1 MKREK
6 KFFDNER
13 LIIIVGTTI
22 FFILAISIGIVMYM
36 STKKNLEIS
45 EKPSNVIEEMQ
56 NEENTENAS
65 TSIGKTVEE
74 QAEQGTLIKENS
86 EENETANTNTT
97 NNASTS
103 NTKNTANTS
112 TTNTATSEANTNETN
127 TTNAQNAQ
135 NAQNEEQPKE
145 EPKNETT
152 ETQEQ
157 VTETKQEVTFIKPT
171 DGEIIR
177 EFAKDNLIY
186 SETLKEW
193 ITHTAVDIKADKTS
207 VIKSSADG
215 IVKSIVN
222 DPRYGLTVIIEH
234 DDGYETVYSNLL
246 TAEFVVE
253 GEEVSQG
260 QTIGTVGNTAS
271 FESSMDCHLHF
282 ELLKDGEYL
291 DPTIYLK

>member
-13 LIIIVGTTI
+13 LIIYVGTAI
-22 FFILAISIGIVMYM
+22 FFILAVSIGIVMYM
-36 STKKNLEIS
+36 STKKDLEIS
-45 EKPSNVIEEMQ
+45 ERTSNVTEETQ
-56 NEENTENAS
+56 KEENTENAS

-74 QAEQGTLIKENS
+74 QTEQGTLIKEDS

-103 NTKNTANTS
+103 NTENTTNTS

-127 TTNAQNAQ
+127 TT

-157 VTETKQEVTFIKPT
+157 VTETKKEVTFIKPT
-171 DGEIIR
+171 DGEIIG

-260 QTIGTVGNTAS
+260 QTIGTAGNTAS

>member
-13 LIIIVGTTI
+13 LIIYVGTAI
-22 FFILAISIGIVMYM
+22 FFILAVSIGIVMYM
-36 STKKNLEIS
+36 STKKDLEIS
-45 EKPSNVIEEMQ
+45 ERTSNVTEETQ
-56 NEENTENAS
+56 KEENTENAS

-74 QAEQGTLIKENS
+74 QTEQGSLIKENS
-86 EENETANTNTT
+86 EENETANTTNNSNTSNTSNTT
-97 NNASTS
+97 NEAT
-103 NTKNTANTS
+103 NTS
-112 TTNTATSEANTNETN
+112 TTNTATSEANTNKTN
-127 TTNAQNAQ
+127 TTNV
-135 NAQNEEQPKE
+135 QNEEQPKE

-171 DGEIIR
+171 DGEIIG

-260 QTIGTVGNTAS
+260 QTIGTAGNTAS

>member
-13 LIIIVGTTI
+13 LIIYVGTAI
-22 FFILAISIGIVMYM
+22 FFILAVSIGIVMYM
-36 STKKNLEIS
+36 STKKDLEIS
-45 EKPSNVIEEMQ
+45 ERTSNVTEETQ
-56 NEENTENAS
+56 KEENTENAS

-74 QAEQGTLIKENS
+74 QTEQGTLIKEDS
-86 EENETANTNTT
+86 EENETANTNST
-97 NNASTS
+97 NNSSTS
-103 NTKNTANTS
+103 DTENTTNTS

-127 TTNAQNAQ
+127 TTNAQ

-171 DGEIIR
+171 DGEIIG

-260 QTIGTVGNTAS
+260 QTIGTAGNTAS

>member
-6 KFFDNER
+6 KFFENER

-45 EKPSNVIEEMQ
+45 ERTSNVTEETQ

-74 QAEQGTLIKENS
+74 QTEQGTLIKEDS
-86 EENETANTNTT
+86 EENETANTNST
-97 NNASTS
+97 NNSSTS
-103 NTKNTANTS
+103 DTENTTNTS

-127 TTNAQNAQ
+127 TTNAQ

-171 DGEIIR
+171 DGEIIG

-207 VIKSSADG
+207 VIKSSPDG

-260 QTIGTVGNTAS
+260 QTIGTAGNTAS

>member
-6 KFFDNER
+6 KFFENER

-45 EKPSNVIEEMQ
+45 ERTSNVTEETQ

-74 QAEQGTLIKENS
+74 QTEQGTLIKEDS

-103 NTKNTANTS
+103 NTENTTNTS

-127 TTNAQNAQ
+127 TT

-171 DGEIIR
+171 DGEIIG

-260 QTIGTVGNTAS
+260 QTIGTAGNTAS

>member
-6 KFFDNER
+6 KFFENER

-127 TTNAQNAQ
+127 TTNAQ

>member
-6 KFFDNER
+6 KFFENER

-36 STKKNLEIS
+36 STKNNLEIS
-45 EKPSNVIEEMQ
+45 ERTSNVTEEMQ

-74 QAEQGTLIKENS
+74 QTEQGTLIKEDS
-86 EENETANTNTT
+86 EENETANTNST
-97 NNASTS
+97 NNSSTS
-103 NTKNTANTS
+103 DTENTTNTS

-127 TTNAQNAQ
+127 TTNAQ

-171 DGEIIR
+171 DGEIIG

-260 QTIGTVGNTAS
+260 QTIGTAGNTAS

>member
-6 KFFDNER
+6 KFFENER

-45 EKPSNVIEEMQ
+45 ERTSNVTEEMQ

-74 QAEQGTLIKENS
+74 QTEQGTLIKEDS
-86 EENETANTNTT
+86 EENETANTNST
-97 NNASTS
+97 NNSSTS
-103 NTKNTANTS
+103 DTENTTNTS

-127 TTNAQNAQ
+127 TT

-171 DGEIIR
+171 DGEIIG

-260 QTIGTVGNTAS
+260 QTIGTAGNTAS

>member
-6 KFFDNER
+6 KFFENER

-45 EKPSNVIEEMQ
+45 ERTSNVTEETQ

-74 QAEQGTLIKENS
+74 QTEQGTLIKEDS

-103 NTKNTANTS
+103 NTENTTNTS

-127 TTNAQNAQ
+127 TTNAQ

-171 DGEIIR
+171 DGEIIG

-260 QTIGTVGNTAS
+260 QTIGTAGNTAS

>member
-6 KFFDNER
+6 KFFENER

-103 NTKNTANTS
+103 NTENTANTS

-127 TTNAQNAQ
+127 TTNAQ

-171 DGEIIR
+171 DGEIIG

-215 IVKSIVN
+215 IIKSIVN

-260 QTIGTVGNTAS
+260 QTIGTAGNTAS

>member
-6 KFFDNER
+6 KFFENER
-13 LIIIVGTTI
+13 LIIYVGTAI
-22 FFILAISIGIVMYM
+22 FFILAVSIGIVMYM
-36 STKKNLEIS
+36 STKKDLEIS
-45 EKPSNVIEEMQ
+45 ERTSNVTEETQ
-56 NEENTENAS
+56 KEENTENAS

-103 NTKNTANTS
+103 NTENTTNTS

-127 TTNAQNAQ
+127 TTNAQ

-171 DGEIIR
+171 DGEIIG

-260 QTIGTVGNTAS
+260 QTIGTAGNTAS

>member
-6 KFFDNER
+6 KFFENER

-45 EKPSNVIEEMQ
+45 ERTSNVTEEMQ

-74 QAEQGTLIKENS
+74 QTEQGTLIKEDS

-103 NTKNTANTS
+103 NTENTTNTS

-135 NAQNEEQPKE
+135 NEEQPKE
-145 EPKNETT
+145 EQKNETT

-171 DGEIIR
+171 DGEIIG

-260 QTIGTVGNTAS
+260 QTIGTAGNTAS

>member
-6 KFFDNER
+6 KFFENER

-74 QAEQGTLIKENS
+74 QTEQGTLIKEDS
-86 EENETANTNTT
+86 EENETANTNST
-97 NNASTS
+97 NNSSTS
-103 NTKNTANTS
+103 DTENTTNTS

-127 TTNAQNAQ
+127 TTNAQ

-171 DGEIIR
+171 DGEIIG

-260 QTIGTVGNTAS
+260 QTIGTAGNTAS